1 MTAPPFSRTR
11 ALALCLPAPCL
22 LLIGLLPTGLLGT
35 SLPAAGQEAK
45 PPAAQLQA
53 GAQIQTAAAERLTVE
68 RIFADGAFGRIPT
81 QTAWAPDG
89 RRLAYLWDDGKGDA
103 LWAIDAVTGKS
114 ELLARL
120 ADLAASPG
128 AGTAS
133 FDLDEYRWSPRGDAL
148 LLLAGGDLYLYTLKT
163 RQLRRL
169 TDTPEAE
176 EEPELSPDGSRLAF
190 VRDFDLHLLD
200 LATGRETALTRDGS
214 ENAFLNGITDWVYW
228 EEIWGREAT
237 GYWWSPDGGRLAYY
251 RFDESPVGTVPLV
264 DETASS
270 LPVIPATPATPATD
284 ATSGDD
290 AAAAPPPA
298 IAARYPALKLQKYPK
313 AGEPNPR
320 VKLGILDPATG
331 TTVWLQT
338 GGAEGDYLAR
348 LAWAADGQSV
358 LVQHL
363 NRDQTRLTLLRCQAG
378 DGACAPVLTEEHPT
392 WVNLGDDFRP
402 LPDGRFLWGSEA
414 SGWRRLALHEADGRK
429 VRDLSPDGWS
439 VTALDG
445 VTADG
450 WVVFTAFATAGFG
463 PADRQ
468 VLRANLDGSVVESL
482 TVRPGWHSALVAPR
496 TGLWLGTWSDAD
508 TPPRQTLRAL
518 DGKETAA
525 RLPSAPP
532 AVDPARLPK
541 WEFVTVPGPDGLKF
555 PARLLKPAGFDP
567 AGRYPVVIYHY
578 GGPAS
583 QVVDNRWDTRGRTAW
598 HKLMAPRG
606 FVVFSLD
613 NASSLFFGKAGEDR
627 DHRRFGEVNLSGQ
640 LAGVDYLESQ
650 PWVDAGRLG
659 LWGWSGGGT
668 NTLYCLL
675 SRPGVW
681 RAGVAGAPVTDWTLY
696 DSIWTERYLDRPQ
709 DNPEGYRL
717 SSPLTHAARLADH
730 LLLVHGTADDNV
742 HAQNSSVLARRLV
755 DAGIPFEQAVYP
767 GEKHALH
774 PAASRHFY
782 ARMTEFFERTL
793 ALSLPTSASSPP
805 PRSSRRSRT
814 SW

>member
-1 MTAPPFSRTR
+1 MTAPRHSRTR
-11 ALALCLPAPCL
+11 AFAVCLPVLCV
-22 LLIGLLPTGLLGT
+22 LPLGLLGG
-35 SLPAAGQEAK
+35 PAAGQEAK
-45 PPAAQLQA
+45 PPAQA
-53 GAQIQTAAAERLTVE
+53 KAADRLTVDQ
-68 RIFADGAFGRIPT
+68 IFADGTFGRIPT

-89 RRLAYLWDDGKGDA
+89 RRLSYLWEDGKGEA
-103 LWAIDAVTGKS
+103 LWAIDAATGKV

-120 ADLAASPG
+120 ADLQAG
-128 AGTAS
+128 AKAGES
-133 FDLDEYRWSPRGDAL
+133 FAVDEYRWSPRGDAL
-148 LLLAGGDLYLYTLKT
+148 VLLSGGDLYLYTLKS

-169 TDTPEAE
+169 TETPEAE
-176 EEPELSPDGSRLAF
+176 EEAEFSPDGSRLAF

-228 EEIWGREAT
+228 EEIWGRDAT
-237 GYWWSPDGGRLAYY
+237 GFWWSPDGSRIAYY
-251 RFDESPVGTVPLV
+251 RFDEAPVGTVPLV

-270 LPVIPATPATPATD
+270 LP
-284 ATSGDD
+284 
-290 AAAAPPPA
+290 AAADTVELSDPSAGGASGSASLPPVV
-298 IAARYPALKLQKYPK
+298 AARYPKLTLQKYPK

-320 VKLGILDPATG
+320 VRLGVLDVARG
-331 TTVWLQT
+331 TTAWLNP
-338 GGAEGDYLAR
+338 GGAEDDYLAR
-348 LAWAADGQSV
+348 VAWAADSRS
-358 LVQHL
+358 LLIQHL
-363 NRDQTRLTLLRCQAG
+363 NRDQTRLALLRCPVSDQAT
-378 DGACAPVLTEEHPT
+378 DGACAPVLSQEHPT
-392 WVNLGDDFRP
+392 WVNLGDDFRA

-414 SGWRRLALHEADGRK
+414 SGWRRMALHESDGRK

-439 VTALDG
+439 VTSLDG

-450 WVVFTAFATAGFG
+450 WVVFTAFATTGIGGFGGFG

-468 VLRANLDGSVVESL
+468 VLRAQLDGSVVESL
-482 TVRPGWHSALVAPR
+482 TVRPGWHSAVVAPE
-496 TGLWLGTWSDAD
+496 TGAWLHTWSDAD
-508 TPPRQTLRAL
+508 TPARQAVRNLE
-518 DGKETAA
+518 GKETAA

-541 WEFVTVPGPDGLKF
+541 WEFVTVPGPDGLKL

-567 AGRYPVVIYHY
+567 ARRYPVVVYHY

-598 HKLMAPRG
+598 HKLMAERG
-606 FVVFSLD
+606 FAVFSLD

-627 DHRRFGEVNLSGQ
+627 DHRRFGEVNLAAQ
-640 LAGVDYLESQ
+640 LAGVEYLMGQ
-650 PWVDAGRLG
+650 PWVDATRIG

-668 NTLYCLL
+668 NTLYCLF

-717 SSPLTHAARLADH
+717 SSPLTYAAQLRDH

-742 HAQNSSVLARRLV
+742 HAQNSSVLARRFL

-767 GEKHALH
+767 GEKHALRT
-774 PAASRHFY
+774 AASRHFY
-782 ARMTEFFERTL
+782 GRMTEFFERTL
-793 ALSLPTSASSPP
+793 APAAGVDVEVKDVEI
-805 PRSSRRSRT
+805 RT
-814 SW
+814 EP